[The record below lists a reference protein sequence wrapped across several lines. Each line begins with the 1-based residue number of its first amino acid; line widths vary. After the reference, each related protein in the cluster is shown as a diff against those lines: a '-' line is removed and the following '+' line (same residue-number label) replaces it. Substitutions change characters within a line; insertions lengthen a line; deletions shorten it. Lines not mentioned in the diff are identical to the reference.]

1 MSDPCRSSVASPKL
15 KKSRLDMRVG
25 IVSKSRKLVWFVRV
39 ELPITNLY
47 PITKHL
53 FKSLSSVLYFER
65 FKMLWERYVK
75 L

>member
-1 MSDPCRSSVASPKL
+1 
-15 KKSRLDMRVG
+15 MRVG